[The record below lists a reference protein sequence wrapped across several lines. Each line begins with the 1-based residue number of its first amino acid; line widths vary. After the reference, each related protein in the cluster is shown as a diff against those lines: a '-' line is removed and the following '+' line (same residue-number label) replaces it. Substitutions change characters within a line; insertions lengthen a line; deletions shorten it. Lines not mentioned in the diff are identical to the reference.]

1 MRKCKGGVV
10 SLIVLCSLFVVM
22 TAQAASTSAS
32 VSITKN
38 DDSVSS
44 SSVGVS
50 KSARYYA
57 SNYSTSTGNMT
68 MNAYACWTGWPY
80 SRESSVDISPTGTYS
95 YTESQDKNSSFYI
108 ELYGS
113 KLCKGYGSVR
123 VN

>member
-68 MNAYACWTGWPY
+68 MNAYACWTG
-80 SRESSVDISPTGTYS
+80 
-95 YTESQDKNSSFYI
+95 
-108 ELYGS
+108 
-113 KLCKGYGSVR
+113 
-123 VN
+123 